1 MWIARF
7 GVRIFTVGI
16 LAVGADLACS
26 QGFPSKPIRIVTSA
40 PGGGTDVVARLIAQ
54 RLSSLLGQSV
64 IVDNRGSGQ
73 ITGEIVSHASRDGYT
88 LLIAGS
94 TFWIGPLLQKTP
106 YDPVREFSTI
116 TLATKSPRLV
126 SNETCGYTAY

>member
-1 MWIARF
+1 MLTRHFVIGMF
-7 GVRIFTVGI
+7 SIS
-16 LAVGADLACS
+16 LLSADVTSS
-26 QGFPSKPIRIVTSA
+26 QDFPNKPIRIVTSA

-54 RLSSLLGQSV
+54 GLTGPLGQQV

-73 ITGEIVSHASRDGYT
+73 ITGEIVSHTSPDGYT

-106 YDPVREFSTI
+106 YD
-116 TLATKSPRLV
+116 
-126 SNETCGYTAY
+126 